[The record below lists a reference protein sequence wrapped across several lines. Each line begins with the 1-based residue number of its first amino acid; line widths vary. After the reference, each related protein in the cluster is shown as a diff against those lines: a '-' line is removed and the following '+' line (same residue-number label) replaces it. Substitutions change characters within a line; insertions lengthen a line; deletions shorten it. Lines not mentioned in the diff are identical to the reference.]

1 MGSMFN
7 NISRMFD
14 SNKDRSDRRGRR
26 RSYDDERRYYSSED
40 HRPEREAYVDPGYAD
55 IREMGREKEELKAQV
70 AELKHQVALL
80 NNLIDVKENQ
90 VKELETAMEKKD
102 TETMDIINESI
113 KDNNRQIQEMTEDLA
128 ERISQLSDKIDTRFD
143 DVLGKVSGS
152 GTGNSDEII
161 NTISDNVHN
170 ESVKCYRNIQTI
182 LEEIEDKLDVIE
194 SKKVSITGTTA
205 CVVITMLV
213 SMGNLALIVL
223 KILGIV

>member
-14 SNKDRSDRRGRR
+14 SNKGRSDRRSRGRY
-26 RSYDDERRYYSSED
+26 YDEDRRYYSSED
-40 HRPEREAYVDPGYAD
+40 FRPERETYTDPGYPD
-55 IREMGREKEELKAQV
+55 IREMGREKSELQAQV
-70 AELKHQVALL
+70 AELKQQVALL

-90 VKELETAMEKKD
+90 VKELETAMERKD
-102 TETMDIINESI
+102 TETMDIINQKINS
-113 KDNNRQIQEMTEDLA
+113 NNQQIQEMTADLA
-128 ERISQLSDKIDTRFD
+128 ERISELSDRIDTRFD
-143 DVLGKVSGS
+143 DVLGKVSTS
-152 GTGNSDEII
+152 GPGNSDEII

-194 SKKVSITGTTA
+194 NKKVSILGTTA